1 MSEFAEL
8 FLFRI
13 GQASAFLAVAAVIAW
28 SVLKTLRCQ
37 SPFVHR
43 SVWCLVLAQSFMVFQ
58 FPIAIP
64 WQSKGNTVPA
74 LGETIATVGSP
85 VSMDIVAAKEVVSA
99 EPRAAEIPQRT
110 FITYWPLIVLAVWS
124 AGVLAILGQWGMRYI
139 WFVRNLPTSKCENE
153 CWNQEWD
160 AVQAES
166 GLATRIPLF
175 VSERA
180 GPMLCRWPD
189 GQRVVVPKSLWS
201 RLPREQRQAIL
212 CHELAHFQRNDL
224 LKTLIANLIAAVH
237 WFNPLAW
244 FAVRRL
250 EDSIEWT
257 CDRIVLA
264 SKPDASVHYAKA
276 LLSLG
281 SNSSVPT
288 TWASAVFGG
297 GLAARIRR
305 VVSADTASDS
315 RSKVLIAIGILIGL
329 SAVHMVRVELVAQ
342 EATVEAKNV
351 IATEYFI
358 APVVTELQKELR
370 KRNGESI
377 SVYASVNG
385 RSFFNK
391 QRPELNMDR
400 FDFDSFIRDLSSAR
414 KAIETGSI
422 EINIEFEAVNSESMN
437 ELARKVKD
445 SLKHKLSEAGIQKVR
460 IILSFTSD
468 ERDWWK
474 IAEETESNSQEQKL
488 GNERV
493 SVFPVKTA
501 LSQVLLR
508 RSSFPNGVDCFI
520 NVTTVLP
527 MNAEEAFT
535 IEDKEVIRKA
545 AADLQL
551 PKDSSALLTVHFENP
566 HNGKEIQGQFHQ
578 IKKDSAFQRNAV
590 DFLKSLGF
598 ARVGTDVDLS
608 SVSFL
613 DMHD

>member
-1 MSEFAEL
+1 MNEFAEM
-8 FLFRI
+8 FLFRMV
-13 GQASAFLAVAAVIAW
+13 QASAFLAVAAVIAW
-28 SVLKTLRCQ
+28 TALHAFRCQ

-43 SVWCLVLAQSFMVFQ
+43 TVWCLVLAQSLLIFQ

-64 WQSKGNTVPA
+64 WKPEGNTVSA
-74 LGETIATVGSP
+74 LGEINVTAGSTVSID
-85 VSMDIVAAKEVVSA
+85 VVAANQANSTESV
-99 EPRAAEIPQRT
+99 AAEFSQRT
-110 FITYWPLIVLAVWS
+110 FMTYWPSIVFAVWS
-124 AGVLAILGQWGMRYI
+124 AGILAILGQWGMRYV
-139 WFVRNLPTSKCENE
+139 WFVRNLPTRKCENE
-153 CWNQEWD
+153 SWNQEWD
-160 AVQAES
+160 ELLKQRGVS
-166 GLATRIPLF
+166 TRIPLF
-175 VSERA
+175 VSDRV

-189 GQRVVVPKSLWS
+189 GQRVVVPESLWN

-212 CHELAHFQRNDL
+212 RHELAHFERNDL
-224 LKTLIANLIAAVH
+224 LKTLIANLVAAVH

-244 FAVRRL
+244 FAVRRF
-250 EDSIEWT
+250 EDCIEWT

-264 SKPDASVHYAKA
+264 SKPEANVHYAKA

-305 VVSADTASDS
+305 VVSADNASDS
-315 RSKVLIAIGILIGL
+315 RTKVLITIGILIGL
-329 SAVHMVRVELVAQ
+329 SAVHVVRVELVAQ
-342 EATVEAKNV
+342 EVKEQPKNV
-351 IATEYFI
+351 IAKDYFI

-370 KRNGESI
+370 KRKRESV

-391 QRPELNMDR
+391 QRPALSMDR

-422 EINIEFEAVNSESMN
+422 EINIDFEVIKSGSN
-437 ELARKVKD
+437 ELALKVED
-445 SLKHKLSEAGIQKVR
+445 SFQLKMKEAGIEKVR
-460 IILSFTSD
+460 FVLGFTSE

-501 LSQVLLR
+501 LSQVLFR

-545 AADLQL
+545 VADLQL
-551 PKDSSALLTVHFENP
+551 SKGSSALLTVHFENP
-566 HNGKEIQGQFHQ
+566 RNGKEIQEQFPQ
-578 IKKDSAFQRNAV
+578 IKKDSAFQHNAV

-598 ARVGTDVDLS
+598 ARVGTDVDVS

-613 DMHD
+613 DVHD